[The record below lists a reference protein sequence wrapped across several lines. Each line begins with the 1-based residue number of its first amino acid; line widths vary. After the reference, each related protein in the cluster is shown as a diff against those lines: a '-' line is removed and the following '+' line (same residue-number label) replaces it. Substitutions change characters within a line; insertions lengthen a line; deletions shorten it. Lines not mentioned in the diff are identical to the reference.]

1 ESPKS
6 LETGPLLQ
14 AKKSLH
20 ILLAED
26 DRSNALP
33 IQQLLQKAGHN
44 VALAENGQQVLDL
57 LNDQE
62 FDVILMDVQM
72 PVMDGVETTREIRRL
87 EESQHSS
94 ISASQH
100 SRIPII
106 ALTAYAMQG
115 DREKF
120 LEAGMNDYLAK
131 PVDMKDLEKALSR
144 IAK

>member
-1 ESPKS
+1 
-6 LETGPLLQ
+6 PLLQ

-33 IQQLLQKAGHN
+33 IQQLLEKAGHTL
-44 VALAENGQQVLDL
+44 ALAENGQQVLDL

-62 FDVILMDVQM
+62 FNVILMDAQM
-72 PVMDGVETTREIRRL
+72 PVMNGIHAKREIRRL
-87 EESQHSS
+87 EDEKNSS
-94 ISASQH
+94 IPASQH

-131 PVDMKDLEKALSR
+131 PVDMKDLDKALSR
-144 IAK
+144 IAT